1 MTISSKAL
9 RKHIKRRDL
18 VSLRRTTIDDQS
30 IQGFVLDCSKAL
42 ILIQYVYDFHLDG
55 FMVLRRS
62 DITELKTKATDRFQ
76 RQLLLSE
83 GVLDQVEFSFRAPI
97 ESFDSFLASRSSE
110 EIVIVEDE
118 VSEPDRFLI
127 GTVSQI
133 GGGIATIRHFTGVA
147 RLVEPPDDIRTN
159 QITSCQTRTNY
170 SRFYERHFERIRKM
184 HR

>member
-1 MTISSKAL
+1 MTISTKAL
-9 RKHIKRRDL
+9 RAHIKRRDL
-18 VSLRRTTIDDQS
+18 ISLRRTKIDDQS
-30 IQGFVLDCSKAL
+30 IQGFVLDCSEWL
-42 ILIQYVYDFHLDG
+42 ILLQYVYDFHLDG
-55 FMVLRRS
+55 FMVLRRP

-97 ESFDSFLASRSSE
+97 QSFDSFLASRASD

-118 VSEPDRFLI
+118 VSKPDRFLI
-127 GTVSQI
+127 GTVSHLD
-133 GGGIATIRHFTGVA
+133 GGIATIRHFTGVA
-147 RLVEPPDDIRTN
+147 RLVEPPENIPIN

-170 SRFYERHFERIRKM
+170 SRFYERHFERFRQI